1 MRKGIDRTFMHY
13 GVRQDD
19 LEIIEQACR
28 DEGIDT
34 DWMREQILKPYNEE
48 RNKQSSVE
56 EKIITKLIKRAL
68 KNLPE

>member
-1 MRKGIDRTFMHY
+1 MRKGIDHTFMHY
-13 GVRQDD
+13 GVRRDD

-56 EKIITKLIKRAL
+56 EKTITKLLKRAL